1 MRVFD
6 LKARIVVDFGCDH
19 PGICSCHSADYRQ
32 TDIMKSQ
39 LQKDAPPRFLD
50 RIRTALAELQ
60 PAERRLGTFLLDF
73 PGDMAS
79 YDAQELARLS
89 DVSKATVSRFIRKIG
104 YDSYDAARRAV
115 RDEASSGS
123 RLYIGHGEP
132 GAMEDV
138 LGFGMRE
145 EMENLA
151 WTFQRLSP
159 DELDRLAD
167 KMLSARKVWIIG
179 HRISHSFAIYLRWQL
194 VKVIPDAAVIP
205 KDGESMGEHLAAM
218 TPDDLVLV
226 VALRRRMSGLD
237 ALLREIG
244 AIGAVRAVIS
254 DDSME
259 LDPSLDWHFRCRIST
274 ATPQFNH
281 AAVLALCHQIV
292 VRTTLKSGAEGR
304 TRLRRVDE
312 FNERLGEYD

>member
-1 MRVFD
+1 
-6 LKARIVVDFGCDH
+6 
-19 PGICSCHSADYRQ
+19 
-32 TDIMKSQ
+32 MKSQ
-39 LQKDAPPRFLD
+39 LQTESSPRFLD
-50 RIRTALAELQ
+50 RIRTALADLQ

-123 RLYIGHGEP
+123 RLYIGHAEP

-151 WTFQRLSP
+151 WTFQRITP
-159 DELDRLAD
+159 DDLDRLAE

-179 HRISHSFAIYLRWQL
+179 QRISHSFATYLRWQL
-194 VKVIPDAAVIP
+194 VKVVPDAAVIP

-218 TPDDLVLV
+218 TADDLVLV
-226 VALRRRMSGLD
+226 VALRRRMSGLE

-244 AIGAVRAVIS
+244 TIGAARAVIS

-259 LDPSLDWHFRCRIST
+259 PDPNLDWHFRCRIST

-292 VRTTLKSGAEGR
+292 VRTTLKSGADGR

-312 FNERLGEYD
+312 LNERLGEYD

>member
-1 MRVFD
+1 
-6 LKARIVVDFGCDH
+6 
-19 PGICSCHSADYRQ
+19 
-32 TDIMKSQ
+32 MKSQ
-39 LQKDAPPRFLD
+39 LQKDETPRFLD
-50 RIRTALAELQ
+50 RIRTALNDLQ

-104 YDSYDAARRAV
+104 YNSYDAARRAV

-151 WTFQRLSP
+151 WTFQRITA
-159 DELDRLAD
+159 DDLDRLAER
-167 KMLSARKVWIIG
+167 MLSARKVWIIG
-179 HRISHSFAIYLRWQL
+179 QRISHSFATYLHWQL
-194 VKVIPDAAVIP
+194 IKVVPDTAVIP

-226 VALRRRMSGLD
+226 VALRRRTSGLE
-237 ALLREIG
+237 ALMREIG
-244 AIGAVRAVIS
+244 GIGAARAVIS

-259 LDPSLDWHFRCRIST
+259 PDTGLNWHFRCRIST

-292 VRTTLKSGAEGR
+292 VRTTLKAGVGGR

-312 FNERLGEYD
+312 LNERLGEYD

>member
-1 MRVFD
+1 
-6 LKARIVVDFGCDH
+6 
-19 PGICSCHSADYRQ
+19 
-32 TDIMKSQ
+32 MKSQ
-39 LQKDAPPRFLD
+39 LQTESSPRFLD
-50 RIRTALAELQ
+50 RIRTALADLQ

-123 RLYIGHGEP
+123 RLYIGHAEP

-151 WTFQRLSP
+151 WTFQRITP
-159 DELDRLAD
+159 DDLDRLAE

-179 HRISHSFAIYLRWQL
+179 QRISHSFATYLRWQL
-194 VKVIPDAAVIP
+194 VKVVPDAAVIP

-218 TPDDLVLV
+218 TADDLVLV
-226 VALRRRMSGLD
+226 VALRRRMSGLE

-244 AIGAVRAVIS
+244 TIGAARAVIS

-259 LDPSLDWHFRCRIST
+259 PDPSLDWHFRCRIST

-292 VRTTLKSGAEGR
+292 VRTTLKSGADGR

-312 FNERLGEYD
+312 LNERLGEYD

>member
-1 MRVFD
+1 M
-6 LKARIVVDFGCDH
+6 
-19 PGICSCHSADYRQ
+19 
-32 TDIMKSQ
+32 
-39 LQKDAPPRFLD
+39 
-50 RIRTALAELQ
+50 RTALADLQ

-123 RLYIGHGEP
+123 RLYIGHAEP

-151 WTFQRLSP
+151 WTFQRITP
-159 DELDRLAD
+159 DDLDRLAE

-179 HRISHSFAIYLRWQL
+179 QRISHSFATYLRWQL
-194 VKVIPDAAVIP
+194 VKVVPDAAVIP

-218 TPDDLVLV
+218 TADDLVLV
-226 VALRRRMSGLD
+226 VALRRRMSGLEV
-237 ALLREIG
+237 LLREIG
-244 AIGAVRAVIS
+244 TIGAARAVIS

-259 LDPSLDWHFRCRIST
+259 PDPSLDWHFRCRIST

-292 VRTTLKSGAEGR
+292 VRTTLKSGANGR

-312 FNERLGEYD
+312 LNERLGEYD

>member
-1 MRVFD
+1 M
-6 LKARIVVDFGCDH
+6 KMRIVPKTHIRQSV
-19 PGICSCHSADYRQ
+19 ILSCHSAEFRQ
-32 TDIMKSQ
+32 TGTMKSQ

-151 WTFQRLSP
+151 WTFQRISP
-159 DELDRLAD
+159 EDLDRLAD

>member
-1 MRVFD
+1 
-6 LKARIVVDFGCDH
+6 
-19 PGICSCHSADYRQ
+19 
-32 TDIMKSQ
+32 MKSQ
-39 LQKDAPPRFLD
+39 LQTDAAPRFLN
-50 RIRTALAELQ
+50 RIRTALADLQ

-89 DVSKATVSRFIRKIG
+89 GVSKATVSRFIRKIG
-104 YDSYDAARRAV
+104 YRSYDAARRAV

-123 RLYIGHGEP
+123 RLYIGHGDP

-151 WTFQRLSP
+151 WTFQRISP
-159 DELDRLAD
+159 DDLDRLAD
-167 KMLSARKVWIIG
+167 RLLSARKVWIIG
-179 HRISHSFAIYLRWQL
+179 QRISHSFATYLRWQL
-194 VKVIPDAAVIP
+194 VKVVPDAAVIP

-218 TPDDLVLV
+218 TPDDLVLI

-237 ALLREIG
+237 ALLLEIG
-244 AIGAVRAVIS
+244 AIGAARAVIS
-254 DDSME
+254 DDSMDP
-259 LDPSLDWHFRCRIST
+259 DPSLDWHFRCRIKT

-292 VRTTLKSGAEGR
+292 VRTTLKSGADGR
-304 TRLRRVDE
+304 TRLRRIDE
-312 FNERLGEYD
+312 LNERLGEYD

>member
-1 MRVFD
+1 
-6 LKARIVVDFGCDH
+6 
-19 PGICSCHSADYRQ
+19 
-32 TDIMKSQ
+32 MKSQ
-39 LQKDAPPRFLD
+39 LQTPPTQRFLD
-50 RIRTALAELQ
+50 RIRSALADLQ
-60 PAERRLGTFLLDF
+60 PAERRLGAFLLDF

-115 RDEASSGS
+115 RDEASAGS
-123 RLYIGHGEP
+123 RLYIGHADP

-145 EMENLA
+145 EMENLS
-151 WTFQRLSP
+151 WTFQRISP
-159 DELDRLAD
+159 DELDGLAA

-179 HRISHSFAIYLRWQL
+179 QRISHSFATYLRWQL
-194 VKVIPDAAVIP
+194 FKVVPETAVLP

-218 TPDDLVLV
+218 MPDDLVIV

-237 ALLREIG
+237 TLLREI
-244 AIGAVRAVIS
+244 AQIGATRAVIS

-259 LDPSLDWHFRCRIST
+259 FDPELDWHFRCRITT

-304 TRLRRVDE
+304 KRLRRVDE
-312 FNERLGEYD
+312 LNERLGEYD

>member
-1 MRVFD
+1 
-6 LKARIVVDFGCDH
+6 
-19 PGICSCHSADYRQ
+19 
-32 TDIMKSQ
+32 MKSQ
-39 LQKDAPPRFLD
+39 LQTESSPRFLD
-50 RIRTALAELQ
+50 RIRTALADLQ

-123 RLYIGHGEP
+123 RLYIGHAEP

-151 WTFQRLSP
+151 WTFQRITP
-159 DELDRLAD
+159 DDLDRLAE

-179 HRISHSFAIYLRWQL
+179 QRISHSFATYLRWQL
-194 VKVIPDAAVIP
+194 VKVVPDAAVIP

-218 TPDDLVLV
+218 TADDLVLV
-226 VALRRRMSGLD
+226 VALRRRMSGLEV
-237 ALLREIG
+237 LLREIG
-244 AIGAVRAVIS
+244 TIGAARAVIS

-259 LDPSLDWHFRCRIST
+259 PDPSLDWHFRCRIST

-292 VRTTLKSGAEGR
+292 VRTTLKSGANGR

-312 FNERLGEYD
+312 LNERLGEYD

>member
-1 MRVFD
+1 
-6 LKARIVVDFGCDH
+6 
-19 PGICSCHSADYRQ
+19 
-32 TDIMKSQ
+32 MKSQ
-39 LQKDAPPRFLD
+39 LQSDAPPRFLD
-50 RIRTALAELQ
+50 RIRKTLADLQ

-104 YDSYDAARRAV
+104 YESYDAARRAV

-123 RLYIGHGEP
+123 RLYIGHGAP

-138 LGFGMRE
+138 LDFGMRE

-151 WTFQRLSP
+151 WTFQRITP

-167 KMLSARKVWIIG
+167 KLLSARKVWIIG
-179 HRISHSFAIYLRWQL
+179 QRISHSFATYLRWQL
-194 VKVIPDAAVIP
+194 VKVAPDAAVIP

-218 TPDDLVLV
+218 TEDDLVIV
-226 VALRRRMSGLD
+226 VALRRRMSGLN
-237 ALLREIG
+237 AMLREIG
-244 AIGAVRAVIS
+244 SIGASRAVIS

-259 LDPSLDWHFRCRIST
+259 PDPNLDWHFRCRITT

-292 VRTTLKSGAEGR
+292 VRTTLKSGADGR
-304 TRLRRVDE
+304 RRLRRVDE
-312 FNERLGEYD
+312 LNERLGEYD

>member
-1 MRVFD
+1 
-6 LKARIVVDFGCDH
+6 
-19 PGICSCHSADYRQ
+19 
-32 TDIMKSQ
+32 MKSQ
-39 LQKDAPPRFLD
+39 LQTESSPRFLD
-50 RIRTALAELQ
+50 RIWTALADLQ

-123 RLYIGHGEP
+123 RLYIGHAEP

-151 WTFQRLSP
+151 WTFQRITP
-159 DELDRLAD
+159 DDLDRLAE

-179 HRISHSFAIYLRWQL
+179 QRISHSFATYLRWQL
-194 VKVIPDAAVIP
+194 VKVVPDAAVIP

-218 TPDDLVLV
+218 TADDLVLV
-226 VALRRRMSGLD
+226 VALRRRMSGLE

-244 AIGAVRAVIS
+244 TIGAARAVIS

-259 LDPSLDWHFRCRIST
+259 PDPSLDWHFRCRIST

-292 VRTTLKSGAEGR
+292 VRTTLKSGADGR

-312 FNERLGEYD
+312 LNERLGEYD

>member
-1 MRVFD
+1 
-6 LKARIVVDFGCDH
+6 
-19 PGICSCHSADYRQ
+19 
-32 TDIMKSQ
+32 MKSQ
-39 LQKDAPPRFLD
+39 LQKDATPRFLD
-50 RIRTALAELQ
+50 RIRTALADLQ

-151 WTFQRLSP
+151 WTFQRISP
-159 DELDRLAD
+159 DDLDRLAE

-179 HRISHSFAIYLRWQL
+179 QRISHSFATYLRWQL
-194 VKVIPDAAVIP
+194 VKVVPDAAVIP

-218 TPDDLVLV
+218 SPDDLVLV

-237 ALLREIG
+237 ALLCEVG
-244 AIGAVRAVIS
+244 AIGAARAVIS
-254 DDSME
+254 DDSM
-259 LDPSLDWHFRCRIST
+259 DPDPGLDWHFRCRITT

-292 VRTTLKSGAEGR
+292 VRTTLKSGANGR

-312 FNERLGEYD
+312 LNERLGEYD